1 MTTKQRWPRDLA
13 ELAAQ
18 VLIRQLEDS
27 CERIEIAG
35 SIRRGVDQV
44 GDIELLCIPRWRQAK
59 NLFGDVVEVKSLLD
73 ERCADL
79 VARGVLD
86 YRPNINGVVTFGP
99 QNKLMT
105 LRGTGIPVDIFT
117 AMQKNWGMAMMVRT
131 GPKDFN
137 IRMMARF
144 QALGMRGHAYGGVT
158 PAGAQEEIPCPF
170 EEGVFRLLQWPYKP
184 PEARF

>member
-1 MTTKQRWPRDLA
+1 MNKQRWPRGIA

-18 VLIRQLEDS
+18 ALIRQLEGS
-27 CERIEIAG
+27 CVRIEIAG

-44 GDIELLCIPRWRQAK
+44 GDIELLCIPSWRQTK
-59 NLFGDVVEVKSLLD
+59 NLFGDVVEIKSLLD

-99 QNKLMT
+99 QNILMT
-105 LRGTGIPVDIFT
+105 LRGTGIAVDIFST
-117 AMQKNWGMAMMVRT
+117 SLTNWGMSMVVRT

-137 IRMMARF
+137 IRLMARF
-144 QALGMRGHAYGGVT
+144 QKLGMRGHAYGGVT
-158 PAGAQEEIPCPF
+158 PGAEEIPCPT

>member
-35 SIRRGVDQV
+35 SIRRGVDHV
-44 GDIELLCIPRWRQAK
+44 GDIELLCIPRLA
-59 NLFGDVVEVKSLLD
+59 LDMFGNAVESKSLLD
-73 ERCADL
+73 QRCEDL
-79 VARGVLD
+79 VARQVLD
-86 YRPNINGVVTFGP
+86 YRRNSRGVITFGSK
-99 QNKLMT
+99 NKLMT
-105 LRGTGIPVDIFT
+105 VRGIGIPVDIFST
-117 AMQKNWGMAMMVRT
+117 GLTNWGMSMVVRT

-137 IRMMARF
+137 IRLMARF
-144 QALGMRGHAYGGVT
+144 QKLGMRGHAYGGVT
-158 PAGAQEEIPCPF
+158 RGDEEIPCPT